1 MATYEITNGIPSSI
15 QTGDILTCE
24 YSGASK
30 QLTLPKGIYIFE
42 CYGAQGGAG
51 YSGGTGGL
59 GGYAKGTIEIEEETL
74 VFLYVGGQGKQ
85 GANTG
90 EEGQATGGFNGGGAC
105 ISYLGGGGGGATD
118 IRFGNNSNTARKIV
132 AGGGGGAARYYS
144 SNAGTLS
151 ANGGAGGGTSGGS
164 GGIDTVGSSVTLT
177 AAGGGTQSG
186 GGAAAESISSSSSY
200 TAEAGSL
207 GYGGDSSYGN
217 SSGSGGGGGGGYYG
231 GGGGNISYIAS
242 ARLGIAAGGGGSGYI
257 SSDFT
262 STSNTSGQR
271 SGDGFIRIT
280 VSEIKTNIAT
290 PKNFEAYSVEAFRAT
305 LTWDSVEDAIGYQL
319 SRNEAVIANSIAGT
333 SYIDN
338 NLEGKTTYNYA
349 LVALAE
355 NPEENSNPATLSITT
370 LDPTLSPPENF
381 RATAITGN
389 SVSLVWD
396 AVTNATGYRITR
408 NGTVVAPNIADTKFT
423 DTGLSGYT
431 QYVYAIIAVLGGKE
445 QYNSS
450 AVSITVN
457 TPLGPPIFS
466 NDIKSAVYVQNTP
479 AKALDG
485 TAVAALGTV
494 TYQWQKSTETE
505 SWSDITGETNAF
517 YTPSTAEIG
526 TTFYRVV
533 ATVTYN
539 GETAVSESNI
549 AEITVESASVP
560 IFVAP
565 LLSATY
571 DVGDTAI
578 PLNGEATVINGNVS
592 YQWYSSVDNSEF
604 AMIPGATES
613 RYIPSTGTIGT
624 RYYYVVATNI
634 VEGIP
639 YISQSNTA
647 TITVIN
653 LKDTARWRNLDY
665 RKQLKKPF
673 IKLCRIRFLQP
684 DGSTAFALDNNP
696 QNKYAKAFISDGQI
710 SANLQNGRRRSA
722 TVTLSN
728 VDARFDYDVNKIWFG
743 NEIAIDEGLY
753 LSDGQEYY
761 IPQGIF
767 LIENPNEVVEPGRR
781 TITYNLVD
789 KWANL
794 DGTLFGN
801 LEGTYEVP
809 VNTNIFD
816 PIKELL
822 AEDRGNG
829 LVLDRVNPI
838 FTEYYNNRYQELPNG
853 SAAALV
859 MSPYTLT
866 VDGESGTKA
875 EVILGLIAMVNAWV
889 GYDTSGALRIE
900 PSQDDILDSNKP
912 IIWQFSQNE
921 TQLLGLSYTVK
932 NTEVF
937 NDYIVIGEML
947 ENYKQ
952 PSGRAQNLDP
962 SSDTNINLIGRK
974 TKRVN
979 KAGYG
984 TDLMCQDY
992 AVWKLKRAA
1001 VLQKAVTVSCSQI
1014 MHIEENKLI
1023 TIVRTDK
1030 PGSPVERHLVQSF
1043 TRPLASGGPMTI
1055 SCVSVNDFPIA
1066 TLTTWPE

>member
-15 QTGDILTCE
+15 QTGDVLTCE
-24 YSGASK
+24 YSGDQK
-30 QLTLPKGIYIFE
+30 ELVLPKGIYILE
-42 CYGAQGGAG
+42 LYGAQGGTFYLSSSVTAV
-51 YSGGTGGL
+51 GGL
-59 GGYAKGTIEIEEETL
+59 GGYTKGTLALEKEQTVL
-74 VFLYVGGQGKQ
+74 LRVGGTTSGL
-85 GANTG
+85 
-90 EEGQATGGFNGGGAC
+90 TGGYNGGGAG
-105 ISYLGGGGGGATD
+105 SYESGGFYGGAGGGGATD
-118 IRFGNNSNTARKIV
+118 IYLRNNSTSKTLIAV
-132 AGGGGGAARYYS
+132 AGGGGGGAANWPAGENDVINLIGGNGGGSQGSPGNLDQEYFGIGS
-144 SNAGTLS
+144 SKPEWYGVTPQGGSQTNAGTGGYNAYS
-151 ANGGAGGGTSGGS
+151 GSGPIGGAG
-164 GGIDTVGSSVTLT
+164 VGSS
-177 AAGGGTQSG
+177 
-186 GGAAAESISSSSSY
+186 
-200 TAEAGSL
+200 
-207 GYGGDSSYGN
+207 
-217 SSGSGGGGGGGYYG
+217 GGGGGYYG
-231 GGGGNISYIAS
+231 GGGGSFYQGDGYNYILTTGA
-242 ARLGIAAGGGGSGYI
+242 GGSGYI
-257 SSDFT
+257 GPLLT
-262 STSNTSGQR
+262 EAETQNGQR

-280 VSEIKTNIAT
+280 VSEVKTNIAT

-370 LDPTLSPPENF
+370 LDPTLSPPGNF

-533 ATVTYN
+533 ATTTYN

-578 PLNGEATVINGNVS
+578 SLNGEATVINGNVS

-639 YISQSNTA
+639 YISHSNTA

-696 QNKYAKAFISDGQI
+696 QNKYSKAFISDGQI
-710 SANLQNGRRRSA
+710 SVNLQNGRRRSA

-743 NEIAIDEGLY
+743 KEIAIDEGLY

-822 AEDRGNG
+822 EEDRGNG

-875 EVILGLIAMVNAWV
+875 EVILGLTAMVNAWV
-889 GYDTSGALRIE
+889 GYDTSGALRVE

-912 IIWQFSQNE
+912 VIWQFSQNE

-1030 PGSPVERHLVQSF
+1030 QGSPVERHLVQSF

>member
-42 CYGAQGGAG
+42 CYGAQGGTYRNTA
-51 YSGGTGGL
+51 GGL
-59 GGYAKGTIEIEEETL
+59 GGYAKGKIEITSATL
-74 VFLYVGGQGKQ
+74 LELIVGGTTNNESGGYNHG
-85 GANTG
+85 GAG
-90 EEGQATGGFNGGGAC
+90 VEIGAGNGG
-105 ISYLGGGGGGATD
+105 YGGGGSTEIYRIDTA
-118 IRFGNNSNTARKIV
+118 NSKTPLMV
-132 AGGGGGAARYYS
+132 AGGGGGSAEYIFTTE
-144 SNAGTLS
+144 TLS
-151 ANGGAGGGTSGGS
+151 VKGGT
-164 GGIDTVGSSVTLT
+164 
-177 AAGGGTQSG
+177 GGGTQGGSG
-186 GGAAAESISSSSSY
+186 EVEFINPIL
-200 TAEAGSL
+200 GSL
-207 GYGGDSSYGN
+207 AEQYKVAATGGSQTAAGTPGYGGQAGSGPNGGNAN
-217 SSGSGGGGGGGYYG
+217 SSGSSGGGGGYYG
-231 GGGGNISYIAS
+231 GGGGGYYSKNSGS
-242 ARLGIAAGGGGSGYI
+242 AGSLSAGGGGSGYI
-257 SSDFT
+257 SAEFT
-262 STSNTSGQR
+262 ETSNTNGSR
-271 SGDGFIRIT
+271 SGDGYIRIT
-280 VSEIKTNIAT
+280 AQEVKNNIQT
-290 PKNFEAYSVEAFRAT
+290 PQNFEANNIGGFSVSLTWSSVNSAVGYRLSRNGTVIAQNISGTYYNDTNLEGNTTYEYSLIALAQNADENSFPAT
-305 LTWDSVEDAIGYQL
+305 LT
-319 SRNEAVIANSIAGT
+319 
-333 SYIDN
+333 
-338 NLEGKTTYNYA
+338 
-349 LVALAE
+349 
-355 NPEENSNPATLSITT
+355 ITT

-408 NGTVVAPNIADTKFT
+408 NGIVVAQNLADTKFT

-431 QYVYAIIAVLGGKE
+431 QYTYSIIAVFGGKE

-450 AVSITVN
+450 AVSVVT
-457 TPLGPPIFS
+457 TTKLAPPIFQ
-466 NDIKSAVYVQNTP
+466 NDLKSETVVQNAT
-479 AKALDG
+479 AKTLDG
-485 TAVAALGTV
+485 TAVAALGTIS
-494 TYQWQKSTETE
+494 YQWQKSTEDS
-505 SWSDITGETNAF
+505 SWQNIQGETQAT
-517 YTPSTAEIG
+517 YTPPTDKVG
-526 TTFYRVV
+526 TFFYRVT
-533 ATVTYN
+533 ATTTYS
-539 GETAVSESNI
+539 GETAIAESNI
-549 AEITVESASVP
+549 AQIIIEDASVP

-565 LLSATY
+565 LASAIY
-571 DVGDTAI
+571 DMGSAAL
-578 PLNGEATVINGNVS
+578 PLYGEATVANGNIS

-604 AMIPGATES
+604 AMIQGAAEA
-613 RYIPSTGTIGT
+613 RYIPSTGAVGT
-624 RYYYVVATNI
+624 TFYYVVATNI

-647 TITVIN
+647 TITVVN

-696 QNKYAKAFISDGQI
+696 QNKYSKAFISDGQI
-710 SANLQNGRRRSA
+710 SVNLQNGRRRSA

-853 SAAALV
+853 STVALV

-875 EVILGLIAMVNAWV
+875 EVILGLTAMVNAWV
-889 GYDTSGALRIE
+889 GYDTSGALRVE

>member
-42 CYGAQGGAG
+42 CYGAQGGIFRDAI
-51 YSGGTGGL
+51 GGL
-59 GGYAKGTIEIEEETL
+59 GGYAKGKIEITSATALEL
-74 VFLYVGGQGKQ
+74 IVGGTTDNESGGYNHG
-85 GANTG
+85 GAGTVIS
-90 EEGQATGGFNGGGAC
+90 EGNGGYGGGGSTEIYRINNDNSKTPLMVA
-105 ISYLGGGGGGATD
+105 GGGGGGAMYIFT
-118 IRFGNNSNTARKIV
+118 SK
-132 AGGGGGAARYYS
+132 
-144 SNAGTLS
+144 TLTV
-151 ANGGAGGGTSGGS
+151 NGGT
-164 GGIDTVGSSVTLT
+164 
-177 AAGGGTQSG
+177 GGGTQGGSG
-186 GGAAAESISSSSSY
+186 EVDVINSIFGSIADKYKVAATGGSQTAAGTPGY
-200 TAEAGSL
+200 NGKAGS
-207 GYGGDSSYGN
+207 GPNGGSAS
-217 SSGSGGGGGGGYYG
+217 SSGSSGGGGGYYG
-231 GGGGNISYIAS
+231 GGGGGHYSGSGGAAALS
-242 ARLGIAAGGGGSGYI
+242 AGGGGSGYI
-257 SSDFT
+257 SPELT
-262 STSNTSGQR
+262 ETSNTNGSR
-271 SGDGFIRIT
+271 SGDGYICIT
-280 VSEIKTNIAT
+280 AQEVKNNIQT
-290 PKNFEAYSVEAFRAT
+290 PKNFKASKISGLSVS
-305 LTWDSVEDAIGYQL
+305 LSWDAVTSAIGYRL
-319 SRNEAVIANSIAGT
+319 SRNGTVIAQNISGT
-333 SYIDN
+333 NYNDN
-338 NLEGKTTYNYA
+338 NLEGNTTYEYS
-349 LVALAE
+349 LIALAQ
-355 NPEENSNPATLSITT
+355 NADENSFPATLTVTT

-381 RATAITGN
+381 RATVITGN
-389 SVSLVWD
+389 SVSLSWD

-408 NGTVVAPNIADTKFT
+408 NGTVVAQNIADTKFT

-431 QYVYAIIAVLGGKE
+431 QYTYSIIAVLGGKE

-450 AVSITVN
+450 PVSITVN

-466 NDIKSAVYVQNTP
+466 NDIKSAVYIQNEP
-479 AKALDG
+479 AKTFDG

-494 TYQWQKSTETE
+494 TYQWQKSTKIE
-505 SWSDITGETNAF
+505 SWSDISGETNAF

-533 ATVTYN
+533 ATATYN

-549 AEITVESASVP
+549 AAITVESASVP
-560 IFVAP
+560 IFISP
-565 LLSATY
+565 LFSTIY

-604 AMIPGATES
+604 AMIPGATEP

-647 TITVIN
+647 TIKVIN

-696 QNKYAKAFISDGQI
+696 QNKYSKAFISDGQI

-767 LIENPNEVVEPGRR
+767 LIENPNEVVEPERR

-838 FTEYYNNRYQELPNG
+838 FTEYYNNKYQELPNG
-853 SAAALV
+853 STAALV
-859 MSPYTLT
+859 VSPYTLT

-875 EVILGLIAMVNAWV
+875 EVILGLTAMVNAWV
-889 GYDTSGALRIE
+889 GYDTSGALRVE

-912 IIWQFSQNE
+912 VIWQFSQNE

-962 SSDTNINLIGRK
+962 SSDTNVKLIGRK

>member
-1 MATYEITNGIPSSI
+1 MATYELTNGIPSSI
-15 QTGDILTCE
+15 QTGDILTCA
-24 YSGASK
+24 YSESDIYI
-30 QLTLPKGIYIFE
+30 TLPKGIYIFE
-42 CYGAQGGAG
+42 CYGAQGGTLGEAI
-51 YSGGTGGL
+51 GGL
-59 GGYAKGTIEIEEETL
+59 GGYAKGKTEITSPTSL
-74 VFLYVGGQGKQ
+74 KLIVGGTTS
-85 GANTG
+85 N
-90 EEGQATGGFNGGGAC
+90 ENGGYNHGGLGEGVFTN
-105 ISYLGGGGGGATD
+105 SSVLGGLGGGGATE
-118 IRFGNNSNTARKIV
+118 IYRINNDNSQNVLIV
-132 AGGGGGAARYYS
+132 AGGGGGGARYDTS
-144 SNAGTLS
+144 RTTLV
-151 ANGGAGGGTSGGS
+151 AKGGS
-164 GGIDTVGSSVTLT
+164 GG
-177 AAGGGTQSG
+177 GTQGDSG
-186 GGAAAESISSSSSY
+186 EVDYIKPPFGSIGDEYIVAATGGSQMSPG
-200 TAEAGSL
+200 TP
-207 GYGGDSSYGN
+207 GYGGQAGVASTGGSGSDSS
-217 SSGSGGGGGGGYYG
+217 GGGGGYYG
-231 GGGGNISYIAS
+231 GGGGGNYDNNGSS
-242 ARLGIAAGGGGSGYI
+242 LSAGGGGSGYV
-257 SSDFT
+257 SPEFT
-262 STSNTSGQR
+262 EVTNSNGSR
-271 SGDGFIRIT
+271 SGDGYIRIT
-280 VSEIKTNIAT
+280 AQEVRNGIQT
-290 PKNFEAYSVEAFRAT
+290 PQNFEANNITGFSVNLTWSTVNNAIGYRLSRNGTVIAQNINGTYYNDKNLEGNTTYEYSLIALAQNADENSFPAT
-305 LTWDSVEDAIGYQL
+305 LTV
-319 SRNEAVIANSIAGT
+319 
-333 SYIDN
+333 
-338 NLEGKTTYNYA
+338 
-349 LVALAE
+349 
-355 NPEENSNPATLSITT
+355 TT
-370 LDPTLSPPENF
+370 LDPQLYPPENF

-389 SVSLVWD
+389 SVSLAWN
-396 AVTNATGYRITR
+396 AVENATGYRITR
-408 NGTVVAPNIADTKFT
+408 DGTVVAQNIENTIFT

-431 QYVYAIIAVLGGKE
+431 QYVYAIIAVLSGNE

-450 AVSITVN
+450 PVSITVN
-457 TPLGPPIFS
+457 TSLGPPIFS
-466 NDIKSAVYVQNTP
+466 NNIQSAFYIQNTQ
-479 AKALDG
+479 AKTLDG

-494 TYQWQKSTETE
+494 TYQWQKSTRTE
-505 SWSDITGETNAF
+505 SWTDITGETNAF
-517 YTPSTAEIG
+517 YTPSTAELG

-533 ATVTYN
+533 ATTTYN
-539 GETAVSESNI
+539 NETAVSESNI

-560 IFVAP
+560 IFVTP

-571 DVGDTAI
+571 DVGNTAI
-578 PLNGEATVINGNVS
+578 PLNGEATVINGSVN

-604 AMIPGATES
+604 ALIQGATES
-613 RYIPSTGTIGT
+613 RYIPSTGTVGT
-624 RYYYVVATNI
+624 TFYYVVATNI
-634 VEGIP
+634 VEGIF
-639 YISQSNTA
+639 YTSQSNTVA
-647 TITVIN
+647 INVIN
-653 LKDTARWRNLDY
+653 FKDTARWRNLDY

-696 QNKYAKAFISDGQI
+696 QNKYSKAFISDGQI

-722 TVTLSN
+722 TITLSN

-794 DGTLFGN
+794 DGTLLGN

-822 AEDRGNG
+822 EEDRGNG
-829 LVLDRVNPI
+829 LVLDKVNPI
-838 FTEYYNNRYQELPNG
+838 FTEYYNNKYQELPNG

-859 MSPYTLT
+859 ISPYTLT

-875 EVILGLIAMVNAWV
+875 EVILGLTAMVNAWV
-889 GYDTSGALRIE
+889 GYDTSGALRVE

-912 IIWQFSQNE
+912 VIWQFSQNE

-1030 PGSPVERHLVQSF
+1030 SGSPVERHLVQSF

>member
-42 CYGAQGGAG
+42 CYGAQGGIFRDAI
-51 YSGGTGGL
+51 GGL
-59 GGYAKGTIEIEEETL
+59 GGYAKGKIEITSATTVEL
-74 VFLYVGGQGKQ
+74 IVGGTTDNESGGYNHG
-85 GANTG
+85 GAG
-90 EEGQATGGFNGGGAC
+90 AVISEGNGGYGGGGSTE
-105 ISYLGGGGGGATD
+105 IYRINNDNSKTPLMVVGGGGGGAMYIST
-118 IRFGNNSNTARKIV
+118 SK
-132 AGGGGGAARYYS
+132 
-144 SNAGTLS
+144 TLTV
-151 ANGGAGGGTSGGS
+151 NGGT
-164 GGIDTVGSSVTLT
+164 
-177 AAGGGTQSG
+177 GGGTQGGSG
-186 GGAAAESISSSSSY
+186 EVDVINSIFGSIADRYKVAATGGSQTAAG
-200 TAEAGSL
+200 TP
-207 GYGGDSSYGN
+207 GYGGQAGSGPNGGSAN
-217 SSGSGGGGGGGYYG
+217 SSGSSGGGGGYYG
-231 GGGGNISYIAS
+231 GGGGGHYKSDS
-242 ARLGIAAGGGGSGYI
+242 AVALSAGGGGSGYI
-257 SSDFT
+257 SSELT
-262 STSNTSGQR
+262 ETSNTNGSR
-271 SGDGFIRIT
+271 SGDGYIRIT
-280 VSEIKTNIAT
+280 AQEVKNNIQT
-290 PKNFEAYSVEAFRAT
+290 PKNFKASKISGLSVSLSWDVVTNAIGYRLSRNGTVIAQNISGTNYNDNDLEGNTTYEYSLIALAQNSVENSFPAT
-305 LTWDSVEDAIGYQL
+305 LTV
-319 SRNEAVIANSIAGT
+319 
-333 SYIDN
+333 
-338 NLEGKTTYNYA
+338 
-349 LVALAE
+349 
-355 NPEENSNPATLSITT
+355 TT

-408 NGTVVAPNIADTKFT
+408 NGTVVAQNIADTKFT

-431 QYVYAIIAVLGGKE
+431 QYTYSIIAVLGGKE

-450 AVSITVN
+450 AVSITFT

-466 NDIKSAVYVQNTP
+466 NDIKSAVYIQNAP
-479 AKALDG
+479 AKTFDG

-494 TYQWQKSTETE
+494 TYQWQKSTKIE

-517 YTPSTAEIG
+517 YTPSTAELG

-533 ATVTYN
+533 ATATYD

-639 YISQSNTA
+639 YISQSNTV
-647 TITVIN
+647 TITVVN

-696 QNKYAKAFISDGQI
+696 QNKYSKAFISDGQI

-781 TITYNLVD
+781 TITYNLID

-822 AEDRGNG
+822 EEDRGNG

-838 FTEYYNNRYQELPNG
+838 FTEYYNNKYQELPNG
-853 SAAALV
+853 STAALV

-875 EVILGLIAMVNAWV
+875 EVILGLTAMVNAWV
-889 GYDTSGALRIE
+889 GYDTSGALRVE

-912 IIWQFSQNE
+912 VIWQFSQNE